1 MLEHLLHS
9 PHFYDKP
16 QALTATTCTS
26 LSILE
31 SALNSKEE
39 RQSSSNT
46 TQLFGKL
53 LFMFGKLK
61 SKLEED
67 DRICAF
73 WKRNQ
78 KMFID
83 L

>member
-1 MLEHLLHS
+1 MLDRLLHL

-46 TQLFGKL
+46 TQLFGVL
-53 LFMFGKLK
+53 VLMFGKLK
-61 SKLEED
+61 SRFNVAAK
-67 DRICAF
+67 
-73 WKRNQ
+73 
-78 KMFID
+78 
-83 L
+83 

>member
-1 MLEHLLHS
+1 MLEHLLHL

-46 TQLFGKL
+46 TQLFGVL
-53 LFMFGKLK
+53 VLMFGKLK
-61 SKLEED
+61 SRLCSCKIENFCIFEKKSKD
-67 DRICAF
+67 V
-73 WKRNQ
+73 
-78 KMFID
+78 
-83 L
+83 